1 MNFIHFAEQ
10 HGLIID
16 HLISGRWVRCKTE
29 DNPRKKNGSYIYTGD
44 SGAIQN
50 WAVHEKAIAWKSDTA
65 VKIDREEMRAKTEAR
80 LKEQKKK
87 QEIAAKKAAW
97 MMHNAKL
104 EAHPYLD
111 KKGFPEG
118 KGYVFEGSLL
128 IPMRV
133 GKALVGCQVIGQD
146 GGKKFLYGQRTKGAQ
161 LVCDNK
167 GRHILCEGYATALS
181 VRRAL
186 MHAKMRYTIHVCFS
200 AANMAEIGAWLP
212 NAFVV
217 ADNDASQTGLRA
229 AKKTKC
235 PYWISPNTGEDFND
249 YELRVGTEEAAK
261 SLVLAMCQ

>member
-1 MNFIHFAEQ
+1 MNFVHFAEA

-16 HLISGRWVRCKTE
+16 HLISGRWVRCKTA
-29 DNPRKKNGSYIYTGD
+29 DNPRKKNGSYIFDGS

-50 WAVHEKAIAWKSDTA
+50 WAVHEKPLAWRSDTA
-65 VKIDREEMRAKTEAR
+65 VEIDREAMRLKTEAR
-80 LKEQKKK
+80 LKEQQKK
-87 QEIAAKKAAW
+87 QEVAAKKAAW
-97 MMHNAKL
+97 MMHQAKL
-104 EAHPYLD
+104 APHPYLA

-118 KGYVFEGSLL
+118 KGYVLDGNLL

-133 GKALVGCQVIGQD
+133 DGKIVGCQVVDQD

-161 LVCDNK
+161 LICDNK

-200 AANMAEIGAWLP
+200 AANMAEIAAWLP
-212 NAFVV
+212 NAFVI
-217 ADNDASQTGLRA
+217 ADNDESNTGLRA

-249 YELRVGTEEAAK
+249 YEMRVGTERASED
-261 SLVLAMCQ
+261 LMLAIC

>member
-1 MNFIHFAEQ
+1 MNFVHFAEQ

-29 DNPRKKNGSYIYTGD
+29 DNPRKKNGSYIYNGD
-44 SGAIQN
+44 NGAIQN
-50 WAVHEKAIAWKSDTA
+50 WAVHEKAIPWFSDTK
-65 VKIDREEMRAKTEAR
+65 VEINREEMRAKTEAR
-80 LKEQKKK
+80 LKEQQRKR
-87 QEIAAKKAAW
+87 EVAAKKAAW

-104 EAHPYLD
+104 ECHPYLV

-118 KGYVFEGSLL
+118 KGYVLDGTLL

-133 GKALVGCQVIGQD
+133 EKKLVGCQMIGQD
-146 GGKKFLYGQRTKGAQ
+146 GGKKFLYGQQTKGAQ
-161 LVCDNK
+161 LICDNK
-167 GRHILCEGYATALS
+167 GRHIVCEGYATALS

-200 AANMAEIGAWLP
+200 AANMVEICSWLP

-217 ADNDASQTGLRA
+217 ADNDESQTGIRA
-229 AKKTKC
+229 AKKTKR

-249 YELRVGTEEAAK
+249 YELRVGTERAAED
-261 SLVLAMCQ
+261 LVLALC

>member
-50 WAVHEKAIAWKSDTA
+50 WAVHEKAIQWKSDAA
-65 VKIDREEMRAKTEAR
+65 VEINREEMRAKTEAR
-80 LKEQKKK
+80 LKEQQRK

-97 MMHNAKL
+97 MMHQARL
-104 EAHPYLD
+104 GSHPYLIE
-111 KKGFPEG
+111 KGFPEG
-118 KGYVFEGSLL
+118 KGYVFEGNLL
-128 IPMRV
+128 VPMRV
-133 GKALVGCQVIGQD
+133 GKQLVGCQMIAQD

-167 GRHILCEGYATALS
+167 GRHIVCEGYATALS

-186 MHAKMRYTIHVCFS
+186 MQQKMRYTIHVCFS
-200 AANMAEIGAWLP
+200 AANMVEIAAWLP
-212 NAFVV
+212 DAFVI
-217 ADNDASQTGLRA
+217 ADNDKSDTGLRA
-229 AKKTKC
+229 AKKTKR
-235 PYWISPNTGEDFND
+235 PYWMSPNTGEDAND
-249 YELRVGTEEAAK
+249 YEMRVGTERLGEE
-261 SLVLAMCQ
+261 LMLALC